1 MLSAQTW
8 SSATPKGAWSRF
20 VLPTGP
26 WEWPQGG
33 ASRDPQPPAAL
44 GAHREESSS
53 AGQGQAPIP
62 APIPASVPAPIP
74 ASIPAPIPASIA
86 APVPAS
92 IPAPIP
98 APVPPSWAARHS
110 LAPLE
115 FGFSVQFP
123 LIAQLSSVC
132 PIKALLDLG
141 DILDV
146 PGSFQGWGREELWEF
161 GLKLLDLGS
170 GGKQLRKGNDPS
182 FGFQEELGSFPAPL
196 QPFAGCKTPAEL
208 HILPFPHIWVLFALP
223 GPSCRICI
231 WLLLCLGWLS
241 LAQGGSCVPL

>member
-33 ASRDPQPPAAL
+33 ASRDPQPPAAP

-62 APIPASVPAPIP
+62 APIPAS
-74 ASIPAPIPASIA
+74 IPAPI
-86 APVPAS
+86 PAS

-170 GGKQLRKGNDPS
+170 GGKQLGKGNVSQLWVPRGAGIIPCPS
-182 FGFQEELGSFPAPL
+182 PAL
-196 QPFAGCKTPAEL
+196 C
-208 HILPFPHIWVLFALP
+208 WV
-223 GPSCRICI
+223 
-231 WLLLCLGWLS
+231 
-241 LAQGGSCVPL
+241 